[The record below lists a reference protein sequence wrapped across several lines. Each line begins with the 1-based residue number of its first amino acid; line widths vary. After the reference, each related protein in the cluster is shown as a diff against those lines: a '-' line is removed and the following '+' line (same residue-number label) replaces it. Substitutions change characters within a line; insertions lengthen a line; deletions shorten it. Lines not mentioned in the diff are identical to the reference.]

1 MQAERAN
8 FSQLVNQIT
17 DRFFSIILTINSL
30 ILEEKS
36 EEYRGKDSNLHTQ
49 RAPDPKSGVS
59 TNSTTAAN
67 TFIISPLYSLYLII
81 AVIFYILQTLFHQKD

>member
-1 MQAERAN
+1 MQAEISK

-17 DRFFSIILTINSL
+17 DRFFTSILTINSL
-30 ILEEKS
+30 ILEENLDV
-36 EEYRGKDSNLHTQ
+36 YRGKDSNLHTQ

-67 TFIISPLYSLYLII
+67 IFIMRPFYSLCLII
-81 AVIFYILQTLFHQKD
+81 VVIFYILQTLFYRTD

>member
-1 MQAERAN
+1 MQAEMTN
-8 FSQLVNQIT
+8 FGQLVNQKT
-17 DRFFSIILTINSL
+17 DRFFTSILTINSL

-59 TNSTTAAN
+59 TSVKLAMQV
-67 TFIISPLYSLYLII
+67 YM
-81 AVIFYILQTLFHQKD
+81 

>member
-1 MQAERAN
+1 MLKRRKKNNASDMQAERAN

-17 DRFFSIILTINSL
+17 DRFFTIILTINSL

-36 EEYRGKDSNLHTQ
+36 KEYRGKDSNLHAQ

-67 TFIISPLYSLYLII
+67 
-81 AVIFYILQTLFHQKD
+81 V

>member
-1 MQAERAN
+1 MQAVRAI

-17 DRFFSIILTINSL
+17 DRFFTIILTINSL

-49 RAPDPKSGVS
+49 RAPDPKSDVS
-59 TNSTTAAN
+59 TNSTTAVN
-67 TFIISPLYSLYLII
+67 NYVKLLLYSLYLII
-81 AVIFYILQTLFHQKD
+81 GSIFYI